1 MKPVCPT
8 ATGGSMAGLRVRRL
22 GRQSYADACVLQS
35 AAART
40 VSAGGPDQLL
50 LLEHP
55 PVVTV
60 GRSGGQGQLLVPAA
74 ELTRRG
80 VALVNTDRGGGVT
93 YHGPGQVVGYPIVD
107 LRRRRLTPRGFLRI
121 LEVALAGALI
131 EQGLQAFL
139 RTGLTGV
146 WASGGKVAAI
156 GVAVRRGIV
165 RHGFA
170 LNVDVD
176 LEMFELIVP
185 CGLTEPVTSMRA
197 MGWRGLRSDL
207 MRGLALHLGEA
218 LNLAERNDDAYRDRR
233 PFDIPW
239 GLLGR
244 RPGRRPAD
252 ESS

>member
-22 GRQSYADACVLQS
+22 GRRSYADACVLQG
-35 AAART
+35 AAARA
-40 VSAGGPDQLL
+40 VWAGGPDQLL

-60 GRSGGQGQLLVPAA
+60 GRSGGQGQLRVPAA
-74 ELTRRG
+74 DLTRRG
-80 VALVNTDRGGGVT
+80 VALVDTDRGGGAT
-93 YHGPGQVVGYPIVD
+93 YHGPGQIVGYPIVD

-121 LEVALAGALI
+121 LEVALVGTLI
-131 EQGLQAFL
+131 ENGLQVFL

-146 WASGGKVAAI
+146 WASRGKVAAI
-156 GVAVRRGIV
+156 GVAVRRGIS

-185 CGLTEPVTSMRA
+185 CGLTEPVTSMWE

-207 MRGLALHLGEA
+207 MHRLAHHLGEA
-218 LNLAERNDDAYRDRR
+218 LNHAERNDDPYREARQSQQ
-233 PFDIPW
+233 FLGSPW
-239 GLLGR
+239 LATR
-244 RPGRRPAD
+244 IEAAR
-252 ESS
+252 